1 MSNITIFC
9 LFFKLINLQFSLLYY
24 NFKKIYENEKTLEKK
39 EFKRIIKEIGFS
51 SQGRF
56 AEEIGVKATTFTTY
70 KVIPSHI
77 RRITKL
83 ALLAK
88 KNGISLEE
96 IRNSLKVD

>member
-1 MSNITIFC
+1 MAY
-9 LFFKLINLQFSLLYY
+9 LARYYY
-24 NFKKIYENEKTLEKK
+24 NPVKINEKKDTLEKK
-39 EFKRIIKEIGFS
+39 EFKKIIKEIGFP

-77 RRITKL
+77 KRITKL

-88 KNGISLEE
+88 QNGIAYEDIRESLRVE
-96 IRNSLKVD
+96 

>member
-1 MSNITIFC
+1 MYITI
-9 LFFKLINLQFSLLYY
+9 IS
-24 NFKKIYENEKTLEKK
+24 KKFNENEKTLEKK

-51 SQGRF
+51 SQGKF

-88 KNGISLEE
+88 KSGVPLEE

>member
-1 MSNITIFC
+1 M
-9 LFFKLINLQFSLLYY
+9 
-24 NFKKIYENEKTLEKK
+24 EKK
-39 EFKRIIKEIGFS
+39 EFRKIIKEIGFT
-51 SQGRF
+51 SQSKF
-56 AEEIGVKATTFTTY
+56 AEQIGVKATTFTTY

-88 KNGISLEE
+88 KNGVPLEE